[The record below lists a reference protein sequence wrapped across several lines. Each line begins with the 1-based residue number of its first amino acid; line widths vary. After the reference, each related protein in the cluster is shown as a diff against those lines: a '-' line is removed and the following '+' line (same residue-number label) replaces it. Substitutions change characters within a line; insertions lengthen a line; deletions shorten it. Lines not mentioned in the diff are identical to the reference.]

1 VGEWE
6 SGRMGEWENGREGE
20 WERGREGERVKSKE
34 SPHGRGRGGL
44 ISKYQYL
51 ILCSKSKT

>member
-1 VGEWE
+1 MGE
-6 SGRMGEWENGREGE
+6 SGRMGEWESGREGE